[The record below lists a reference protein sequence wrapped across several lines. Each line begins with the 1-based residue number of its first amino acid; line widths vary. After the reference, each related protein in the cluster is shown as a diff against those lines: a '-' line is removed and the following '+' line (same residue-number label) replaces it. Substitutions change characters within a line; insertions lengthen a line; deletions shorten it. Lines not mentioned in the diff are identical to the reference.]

1 MPIELA
7 DGLAVAEK
15 VARLAGLGVA
25 GDVGL
30 DRPAE
35 TIEDEFEF
43 VAAVAVAARRTD
55 GVGGE
60 EVEVAADI
68 EVALPQVAGGDLQ
81 CQFAIHGCARVRRV
95 SPFVRS

>member
-1 MPIELA
+1 MA
-7 DGLAVAEK
+7 SRGN
-15 VARLAGLGVA
+15 
-25 GDVGL
+25 VGL
-30 DRPAE
+30 NRA
-35 TIEDEFEF
+35 IEAVQNDFEF
-43 VAAVAVAARRTD
+43 VAAVAVAARGTD